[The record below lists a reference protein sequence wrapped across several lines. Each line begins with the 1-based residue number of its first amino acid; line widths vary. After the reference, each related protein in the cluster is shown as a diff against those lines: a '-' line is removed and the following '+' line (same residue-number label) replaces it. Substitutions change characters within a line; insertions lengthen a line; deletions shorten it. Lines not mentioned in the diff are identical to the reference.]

1 MLGAKQEDGMDS
13 EPNLRAVAIVCGLGD
28 GRCLLAHRSELAA
41 GVGNVRLRLPAGLLS
56 FVSRE
61 A

>member
-1 MLGAKQEDGMDS
+1 MDS